1 MMKRRITYI
10 SGPITGWPEEEAIEK
25 FEHAEQLIRA
35 RGEVPINPLKLCK
48 LNMTYEECMKKDI
61 TIMLLQANKIYMIA
75 GYENSAGAE
84 LELDVAEMCGLEVEY
99 EEAPDDDG
107 DEI

>member
-1 MMKRRITYI
+1 MKKKRTVTYV

-25 FEHAEQLIRA
+25 FEHAEQLIRD

-48 LNMTYEECMKKDI
+48 LNMTYEVCMRKDI
-61 TIMLLQANKIYMIA
+61 TVMLLQANKIYMIA

-99 EEAPDDDG
+99 EEEPE
-107 DEI
+107 DE